1 MDKDEKAEQRKEIG
15 KRLAIARKA
24 RKKTQEEVA
33 AMLGKQ
39 QTDLSKFENGLGAP
53 LEIYIGFAENLHISL
68 DWLLTGKGTMENGR
82 KEKTLEEMTVKNVGT
97 ALAALLTVTDMNE
110 SPLYSLRS
118 EHGIAIDMLPRKY
131 EYRNIQ
137 NPPVVIDPF
146 LEKCEPHPFEKRDR
160 LEDKRGAILC
170 AFLSRLIQIRRRIYL
185 NDFISS
191 GEESYRKDID
201 ALLGDL
207 PNLPLNPIPNAIL
220 RNVSN
225 KYSTNQ
231 NTVYCEI
238 REI

>member
-1 MDKDEKAEQRKEIG
+1 
-15 KRLAIARKA
+15 
-24 RKKTQEEVA
+24 
-33 AMLGKQ
+33 MLGKQ

-53 LEIYIGFAENLHISL
+53 LEIYIGFAEKLHISL

-82 KEKTLEEMTVKNVGT
+82 KEKTLEEMTVKDVGT

-131 EYRNIQ
+131 EYWDSQ
-137 NPPVVIDPF
+137 NSPVVIDPF
-146 LEKCEPHPFEKRDR
+146 LEKCVPHLCEKRDK
-160 LEDKRGAILC
+160 LEDKRGSILC

-191 GEESYRKDID
+191 GEEACHKDIN
-201 ALLGDL
+201 ALLEDL
-207 PNLPLNPIPNAIL
+207 PNLPLNAIPGAIYHGIPK
-220 RNVSN
+220 SCTT
-225 KYSTNQ
+225 KGA
-231 NTVYCEI
+231 VYCEI